1 MGSTGASV
9 VTVASVVD
17 IVTRG
22 ERGKYMAYMTM
33 GSTIGTSVGPVL
45 GGVLTQF
52 LGWRSIFW
60 FLAIFAGVISLL
72 LIAFLRETCRAVVG
86 DGSIPPQCWN
96 KPLLLRPKQVTPND
110 ETQTTFSRRP
120 RTFDCLK
127 LIYDKQIG
135 LLILVWS
142 LVSWGQTAVEISIPV
157 LMEEKYKYNS
167 LQVGLCYIPWAIGGI
182 TARWSAGIL
191 ADWNFRRHG
200 RRAGVDV
207 QRNQQTKDELKIMP
221 LEKIRLQIT
230 IPGIYLCCVFALGYS
245 WTMAYDLHVSA
256 PLILLFFL
264 GNAVVGVTNVLG
276 ALIMDLQA
284 YQPGMTRAAMT
295 IFKCLPGAGVA
306 ASINPAIK
314 AIGFGW
320 LGTIF
325 AGTWMLTSS
334 LLWVVYYKGQ
344 SWRNQRDI

>member
-9 VTVASVVD
+9 VTVASVID

-60 FLAIFAGVISLL
+60 FLAILAGVISLL
-72 LIAFLRETCRAVVG
+72 LLAFLRETGRAVVG
-86 DGSIPPQCWN
+86 DGSIPPQSWN
-96 KPLLLRPKQVTPND
+96 RPLLLSPKQVTPD
-110 ETQTTFSRRP
+110 YRTQTTFTRRP
-120 RTFDCLK
+120 RFFDCLK
-127 LIYDKQIG
+127 LIYDKQVG

-157 LMEEKYKYNS
+157 LMGEKYRYNS

-200 RRAGVDV
+200 RRVGVDV
-207 QRNQQTKDELKIMP
+207 QRNQQTQEELKIMP

-230 IPGIYLCCVFALGYS
+230 IPGVYLCCVFALGYS
-245 WTMAYDLHVSA
+245 WTMAYNLHVSA

-264 GNAVVGVTNVLG
+264 GNAVVGVNNVLG

-284 YQPGMTRAAMT
+284 YQPGMTRSAMT
-295 IFKCLPGAGVA
+295 IFKCLPGAGVVA
-306 ASINPAIK
+306 GINPAIG

-325 AGTWMLTSS
+325 TGTWVLTSS

-344 SWRNQRDI
+344 KWRKQRDT